1 MRLFVAVDIAP
12 AVAEAAAAL
21 IEQLRERAIRLAPRS
36 RISWVTAD
44 RLHVTVRF
52 IGNVDADRAD
62 AVRRVLAPPLGQ
74 APFDLTLAGVRAFP
88 PKGPPRVL
96 WSDVS
101 NGREPLLAIE
111 QRVGARP
118 STLEAF
124 GRVQGVGERLA
135 RTGIAAEERPYNP
148 HLTLA
153 RVREAVGLRSAA
165 LLESAAETTLG
176 TTAVE
181 AITLFESRLSPKGP
195 TYVALQRTSL

>member
-1 MRLFVAVDIAP
+1 MRLFVAVEIAP
-12 AVAEAAAAL
+12 DVAQAAVSL
-21 IEQLRERAIRLAPRS
+21 IERLRERVKRLAPRS
-36 RISWVTAD
+36 RITWVTAD

-62 AVRRVLAPPLGQ
+62 AVRRVLAPPFGQ
-74 APFDLTLAGVRAFP
+74 APFDLTLAGVGTFP

-96 WSDVS
+96 SSGVS

-111 QRVGARP
+111 QRV
-118 STLEAF
+118 S
-124 GRVQGVGERLA
+124 ERLA
-135 RTGIAAEERPYNP
+135 RAGIAAEQRPYTP

-153 RVREAVGLRSAA
+153 RVRDAGGLRSAPF
-165 LLESAAETTLG
+165 LEGASETTLG

-195 TYVALQRTSL
+195 TYVALQRISL

>member
-111 QRVGARP
+111 QRVG
-118 STLEAF
+118 
-124 GRVQGVGERLA
+124 ERLA
-135 RTGIAAEERPYNP
+135 RAGIAAEERPYNP

>member
-111 QRVGARP
+111 QRVG
-118 STLEAF
+118 
-124 GRVQGVGERLA
+124 ERLA

>member
-1 MRLFVAVDIAP
+1 MRLFVAVEIAP

-62 AVRRVLAPPLGQ
+62 AVRRVLAPSLGQ
-74 APFDLTLAGVRAFP
+74 APFDLTLAGVGTFP

-96 WSDVS
+96 WSGVS
-101 NGREPLLAIE
+101 DGREPLLAIE
-111 QRVGARP
+111 QRVG
-118 STLEAF
+118 
-124 GRVQGVGERLA
+124 ERLA
-135 RTGIAAEERPYNP
+135 RAGIAAEERPYNP

-153 RVREAVGLRSAA
+153 RVREAGELRSAA
-165 LLESAAETTLG
+165 LLEDAGETTLG
-176 TTAVE
+176 TTAIE

-195 TYVALQRTSL
+195 TYVALQRTRL